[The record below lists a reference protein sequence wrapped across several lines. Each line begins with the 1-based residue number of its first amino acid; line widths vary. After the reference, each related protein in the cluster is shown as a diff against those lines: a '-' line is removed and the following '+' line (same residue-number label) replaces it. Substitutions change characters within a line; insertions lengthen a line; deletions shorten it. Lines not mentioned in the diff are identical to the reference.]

1 MMKWILLTVIIA
13 VMLLGVSCKTQQLAT
28 VTRVREEPESFVDEN
43 GKVDYYNPLTW
54 ILGYFDRERLLT
66 YPHEEWFGT
75 EHDDYVPESLYLNN
89 LLDLRWD
96 NVTVTV
102 VMGTWCPDS
111 RREVPRFLKIMD
123 ILGFS
128 GDKITFIGTDMD
140 KQSPIGGFEEMDIQ
154 RVPTFIFFVNNS
166 EEGRIIEV
174 PVASLEEDMVSILF
188 TNKK

>member
-1 MMKWILLTVIIA
+1 MKKSLLPVIIA
-13 VMLLGVSCKTQQLAT
+13 LLLLGMSCKTRELAT
-28 VTRVREEPESFVDEN
+28 MTQVVDQPDSFVDEN
-43 GKVDYYNPLTW
+43 GNVDYYNPLTW
-54 ILGYFDRERLLT
+54 ILGYFDRDRLEE
-66 YPHEEWFGT
+66 YPYEEWFTAGY
-75 EHDDYVPESLYLNN
+75 DDYVPESLFINN

-96 NVTVTV
+96 NVAITV

-111 RREVPRFLKIMD
+111 RREVPGFLKIMD
-123 ILGFS
+123 ILDFP
-128 GDKITFIGTDMD
+128 GDKITFIGTDMG

-166 EEGRIIEV
+166 EAGRIIEV